1 MPAMLNALQMLDRC
15 HLEMRHR
22 VLDLAS
28 ALDRVQSAPG
38 DDVPADDSRMATLLG
53 NACTHSNKGRRL
65 MGSSTRRGVTQRLRF
80 GHRLPG

>member
-1 MPAMLNALQMLDRC
+1 MPAMLNASQMLDRC

-38 DDVPADDSRMATLLG
+38 DDVPADDSRMATL
-53 NACTHSNKGRRL
+53 NKALAILADGGGCKAVRIQMAYSDPYDQGWRE
-65 MGSSTRRGVTQRLRF
+65 
-80 GHRLPG
+80 